1 LRRGKGYRLPI
12 LEKVQR
18 WIAEPPPDHIFEI
31 SEHGLVQADPRNP
44 AAPRIERIGERALQ
58 PSPNASNIVYPQA
71 YRAALQQLTGAL
83 PARKRTAA
91 LVIPDYA
98 VRMAILDFQEF
109 PAAEADRL
117 ALLRFRLRKSVPFH
131 IDEARVSYS
140 IQVQEPQRI
149 DLLAVAIARPIL
161 EEYESLF
168 SERGYRVGLVIPS
181 SLAALPL
188 FGRMEPKAGL
198 TLIAKIAGSTISV
211 LLNHQ
216 GRLRLIRSLDLS
228 LAEPG
233 GRDGY
238 TDAVLALL
246 QQSAAYAE
254 DQIGSAAERILFCGF
269 EDETESIAEIAEQE
283 FNMPAARLRSR
294 FGAPTQQNAGA
305 LGLLEQYAA

>member
-1 LRRGKGYRLPI
+1 LTRRKGYRLPI

-31 SEHGLVQADPRNP
+31 TELGVAQADPRNP
-44 AAPRIERIGERALQ
+44 APPRIEPVSERALQ
-58 PSPNASNIVYPQA
+58 PSPNASNVLHPQA
-71 YRAALQQLTGAL
+71 FRAAVQQLTGAS
-83 PARKRTAA
+83 PARRRTAA

-109 PAAEADRL
+109 PPAEADRL
-117 ALLRFRLRKSVPFH
+117 ALLRFRMRKSVPFH
-131 IDEARVSYS
+131 IDEAQVSYS
-140 IQVQEPQRI
+140 IQVQESQRI
-149 DLLAVAIARPIL
+149 DVLAVAIARPIL
-161 EEYESLF
+161 EEYQSLI

-188 FGRMEPKAGL
+188 FARMEPKAGL

-228 LAEPG
+228 LSEANGE
-233 GRDGY
+233 DDY

-246 QQSAAYAE
+246 QQSAAFAE

-269 EDETESIAEIAEQE
+269 EDEAERIVEIAEEE
-283 FNMPAARLRSR
+283 FRMQATRLRSR
-294 FGAPTQQNAGA
+294 FGAPMQQNAGA

>member
-1 LRRGKGYRLPI
+1 MRGKGSGLAI

-18 WIAEPPPDHIFEI
+18 WIAEPPPDHVFEI
-31 SEHGLVQADPRNP
+31 TEHGLAQADPRNP
-44 AAPRIERIGERALQ
+44 APPRVERISERALQ
-58 PSPNASNIVYPQA
+58 PSPNASNVLHPQA
-71 YRAALQQLTGAL
+71 YRNALRQMTASL
-83 PARKRTAA
+83 PAKRRSAA

-109 PAAEADRL
+109 PQAEADRL
-117 ALLRFRLRKSVPFH
+117 SLLRFRLRKSVPFH
-131 IDEARVSYS
+131 VDEAQISYS
-140 IQVQEPQRI
+140 IQLQEPQRI
-149 DLLAVAIARPIL
+149 DVLAVAIARPIL

-168 SERGYRVGLVIPS
+168 SEHGYRIGLVIPS
-181 SLAALPL
+181 SLAAIPL
-188 FGRMEPKAGL
+188 FARMEPKAGL
-198 TLIAKIAGSTISV
+198 TLVAKIAGSTISV
-211 LLNHQ
+211 LLDHK

-228 LAEPG
+228 LSETE

-269 EDETESIAEIAEQE
+269 ENEAEGIADIAEQE
-283 FNMPAARLRSR
+283 FRMPAMRLESR
-294 FGAPTQQNAGA
+294 FGAATQQNAGV